1 MKKVYYLLSMLLVLS
16 LGINYMA
23 AQTIGQQTL
32 SKKEIRKA
40 RRQAHEKFM
49 EQQNQLAFEQAV
61 QALKEQSFVVE
72 VDQLIF
78 PRGMTK
84 FVSSMTNFV
93 SVNDGDAVLQITTSN
108 FNPGPN
114 GIGGVTV
121 DGNISGM
128 KTETDK
134 DGNIHC
140 SFGIQGVG
148 ISAEVF
154 VTLYYGSNE
163 ANVTVSPNFNSNT
176 LSMSGEMVSIDD
188 STIFKGYAY

>member
-1 MKKVYYLLSMLLVLS
+1 MKKSITFVALLLVAT
-16 LGINYMA
+16 LGSVSMA
-23 AQTIGQQTL
+23 QDAETTKTRKELRDEKRAQY
-32 SKKEIRKA
+32 KA
-40 RRQAHEKFM
+40 EEKLM
-49 EQQNQLAFEQAV
+49 NELDYHNALIALQNQQ
-61 QALKEQSFVVE
+61 FVVE
-72 VDQLIF
+72 ADQLNL
-78 PRGMTK
+78 RNGATV
-84 FVSSMTNFV
+84 FVNSGTNFLM
-93 SVNDGDAVLQITTSN
+93 VNKDRGTVHVA
-108 FNPGPN
+108 FNTALSGPN

-128 KTETDK
+128 KAETDK

>member
-1 MKKVYYLLSMLLVLS
+1 MKKSITFVALLLVAT
-16 LGINYMA
+16 LGSVSMA
-23 AQTIGQQTL
+23 QDAETTKTRKELRDEKRAQY
-32 SKKEIRKA
+32 KA
-40 RRQAHEKFM
+40 EEKLM
-49 EQQNQLAFEQAV
+49 NELDYHNALVALQNQQ
-61 QALKEQSFVVE
+61 FVVE
-72 VDQLIF
+72 AEQLNL
-78 PRGMTK
+78 RNGATV
-84 FVSSMTNFV
+84 FVNSGTNFLM
-93 SVNDGDAVLQITTSN
+93 VNKDRGTVQVA
-108 FNPGPN
+108 FNTALSGPN

-134 DGNIHC
+134 DGKIHC

-148 ISAEVF
+148 ISAEVV

>member
-1 MKKVYYLLSMLLVLS
+1 MKKIITFVALLLVAT
-16 LGINYMA
+16 LGSVSMA
-23 AQTIGQQTL
+23 QDAQTTKTRKELRDEKRAQYKAEEKLMNELDYRNAATAIKNQQ
-32 SKKEIRKA
+32 
-40 RRQAHEKFM
+40 
-49 EQQNQLAFEQAV
+49 
-61 QALKEQSFVVE
+61 FVVE
-72 VDQLIF
+72 ADQLIL
-78 PRGMTK
+78 RNGQNV
-84 FVSSMTNFV
+84 FVNSGTNFLL
-93 SVNDGDAVLQITTSN
+93 VNKEKGTVQVA
-108 FNPGPN
+108 FNTALSGPN

-121 DGNISGM
+121 DGSISGM

-148 ISAEVF
+148 ISAEIF

-176 LSMSGEMVSIDD
+176 LSMSGELVSIDD

>member
-1 MKKVYYLLSMLLVLS
+1 MKKSITFVALLLVAT
-16 LGINYMA
+16 LGSVSMA
-23 AQTIGQQTL
+23 QDAETTKTRKELRDEKRAQY
-32 SKKEIRKA
+32 KA
-40 RRQAHEKFM
+40 EEKLM
-49 EQQNQLAFEQAV
+49 NELDYHNALIALQNQQ
-61 QALKEQSFVVE
+61 FVVE
-72 VDQLIF
+72 ADQLNL
-78 PRGMTK
+78 RNGATV
-84 FVSSMTNFV
+84 FVNSGTNFLM
-93 SVNDGDAVLQITTSN
+93 VNKDRGTVQVA
-108 FNPGPN
+108 FNTALSGPK

>member
-1 MKKVYYLLSMLLVLS
+1 MKKSITFVACIMLAAFGTTCL
-16 LGINYMA
+16 
-23 AQTIGQQTL
+23 AQTDQQGKTR
-32 SKKEIRKA
+32 KELRDEKRAQYKA
-40 RRQAHEKFM
+40 EEKLM
-49 EQQNQLAFEQAV
+49 NELDYHNALIALQNQQ
-61 QALKEQSFVVE
+61 FVVE
-72 VDQLIF
+72 ADQLNL
-78 PRGMTK
+78 RNGATV
-84 FVSSMTNFV
+84 FVNSGTNFLM
-93 SVNDGDAVLQITTSN
+93 VNKDRGTVQVA
-108 FNPGPN
+108 FNTALSGPN